1 MEERREHKNK
11 NVKKGNKIKNV
22 KQKVNK
28 NQNIKNKVKYE

>member
-1 MEERREHKNK
+1 MNK

-28 NQNIKNKVKYE
+28 DQNIKNKVKYE

>member
-1 MEERREHKNK
+1 MNK